1 MLYHFSKCDDN
12 DSQEINNYG
21 FNHPTINV
29 GIIVTNIESQGGL
42 KFKMQL
48 LDLIKSILSNTKSP
62 VHFVLLTDQSNYIY
76 FSESRWL
83 LSIIVSISVSLTP
96 ILRIMEKISQVWD
109 NTLVPTYEFLE
120 VSIIAWHFKKEIFH
134 LKLHFTSQNH
144 QVIENSNQI
153 KEYRVQ

>member
-1 MLYHFSKCDDN
+1 
-12 DSQEINNYG
+12 
-21 FNHPTINV
+21 
-29 GIIVTNIESQGGL
+29 
-42 KFKMQL
+42 MQL